1 MTRETYRTNI
11 QKSNHIIRPLELLKN
26 IMKNRVEIIT
36 KLELFTYKKKK
47 KNEKEK
53 KKGKKRFLRDSR
65 IPFKGEDKMKIS
77 RNRIFL
83 AALYQ
88 GR

>member
-1 MTRETYRTNI
+1 MNYWT
-11 QKSNHIIRPLELLKN
+11 IRINDFEN

-36 KLELFTYKKKK
+36 KLEVFTYKKKK
-47 KNEKEK
+47 KEKEK
-53 KKGKKRFLRDSR
+53 KKGKKRFFRDSR
-65 IPFKGEDKMKIS
+65 ISFKVEDKMKIS

-88 GR
+88 ER

>member
-1 MTRETYRTNI
+1 
-11 QKSNHIIRPLELLKN
+11 
-26 IMKNRVEIIT
+26 MKNRVEIIT
-36 KLELFTYKKKK
+36 KLKLFTYKKKK
-47 KNEKEK
+47 KKKKEK

>member
-36 KLELFTYKKKK
+36 KLKLFTYKKKK
-47 KNEKEK
+47 KKRKGKEKE
-53 KKGKKRFLRDSR
+53 R
-65 IPFKGEDKMKIS
+65 
-77 RNRIFL
+77 
-83 AALYQ
+83 A
-88 GR
+88 

>member
-36 KLELFTYKKKK
+36 KLKLFTYKKKK
-47 KNEKEK
+47 KMKR
-53 KKGKKRFLRDSR
+53 KKRKERSVSLEIVEFPLR
-65 IPFKGEDKMKIS
+65 EKIK
-77 RNRIFL
+77 
-83 AALYQ
+83 
-88 GR
+88 

>member
-36 KLELFTYKKKK
+36 KKKKK
-47 KNEKEK
+47 KMKR
-53 KKGKKRFLRDSR
+53 KKRKERSVSLEIVEFPLR
-65 IPFKGEDKMKIS
+65 EKIK
-77 RNRIFL
+77 
-83 AALYQ
+83 
-88 GR
+88 